1 MEKGKEYEVKIIERD
16 PSKKYIIV
24 KINGEEV
31 KIEKLSEEEIE
42 KLEKILDKGHELLI
56 EKIKEVKVPEF
67 PLYYASCASARM
79 AYYFGNE
86 RYYLELNFPYYGHFL
101 KYKGNYLFLDMDIER
116 LPTIYWVLLVPVE
129 IYNKYYGKDEE
140 AKKIRERYAPPKDI
154 CDEFSAIIE
163 HIAFPK
169 YKIEVIGADRDRKYI
184 IVKINGEEVEVR
196 RLANEEKKEIDEL
209 IKKKKYVP
217 LEIEFAGNEI
227 LFKEKDFSKE
237 KALAVYR
244 LMLYFGIPDF
254 ITWSTSFA
262 YYLKYKGETF
272 LILDEHLTHIKIC
285 LCYWIPNEVYE
296 KYHYGKDEEAKKIRE
311 RYAPPK
317 DICDE
322 FSAIIEYLVRN
333 PYMIHT
339 LYGDMLI

>member
-163 HIAFPK
+163 
-169 YKIEVIGADRDRKYI
+169 
-184 IVKINGEEVEVR
+184 
-196 RLANEEKKEIDEL
+196 
-209 IKKKKYVP
+209 
-217 LEIEFAGNEI
+217 
-227 LFKEKDFSKE
+227 
-237 KALAVYR
+237 
-244 LMLYFGIPDF
+244 
-254 ITWSTSFA
+254 
-262 YYLKYKGETF
+262 
-272 LILDEHLTHIKIC
+272 
-285 LCYWIPNEVYE
+285 
-296 KYHYGKDEEAKKIRE
+296 
-311 RYAPPK
+311 
-317 DICDE
+317 
-322 FSAIIEYLVRN
+322 YLVRN